1 MDEAIV
7 HQGRMKAEAL
17 GIALRNT
24 FIGARIYD

>member
-7 HQGRMKAEAL
+7 HQGRMEAEAL

-24 FIGARIYD
+24 VIWRKNI

>member
-7 HQGRMKAEAL
+7 HQGRMEADAL

-24 FIGARIYD
+24 VIGRKNI

>member
-7 HQGRMKAEAL
+7 HQWRMKAEVL

-24 FIGARIYD
+24 VIGRKNI